1 MVIKFKIAFAA
12 AALLILSGCTDLT
25 EFDYS
30 MRAGVNIF
38 YTPDLENVHT
48 IENISG
54 ARSICGLPDCFVVA
68 TTDGTLIRY
77 DLVSYEQTGLFSI
90 GSPSSA
96 GYFEI
101 EYSPTESSI
110 YIIGALGQIIEL
122 HVPDMDF
129 MDDFSVCETP
139 VDIEISTD
147 IENPNFY
154 IAGATS
160 RRIFEVRKGT
170 NNLSRVCNLYVSPTC
185 MAIEHAQDTI
195 LVGTLGATALVS
207 IGGTTMKR
215 RTMNT
220 FPGILA
226 IEAIPNDTTFC
237 AVFDCFYTEIVTI
250 LNYFSSPFNPDP
262 LWTGEVIID
271 GDTHYMCAESDGSYV
286 YVLSYLGDNVSRL
299 LSYNC
304 TGYIIENQIDLPGYP
319 LDISISPGGTLLVLT
334 TE

>member
-1 MVIKFKIAFAA
+1 MVIKYKITFAA

-77 DLVSYEQTGLFSI
+77 DLVSYEQTGLFTI

-110 YIIGALGQIIEL
+110 YIIGAFGQIIEL

-129 MDDFSVCETP
+129 IDDFSVCETP
-139 VDIEISTD
+139 VDIEISMD

-154 IAGATS
+154 VAGAT
-160 RRIFEVRKGT
+160 
-170 NNLSRVCNLYVSPTC
+170 LSRVLEVKKQNNGLSRICNMPVSPVC
-185 MAIEHAQDTI
+185 MGIDSDTI
-195 LVGTLGATALVS
+195 LVGTLDKTYIVSLNGAVMLQRQMS
-207 IGGTTMKR
+207 L
-215 RTMNT
+215 
-220 FPGILA
+220 FPEILA
-226 IEAIPNDTTFC
+226 IETIPNDTNLC
-237 AVFDCFYTEIVTI
+237 AVFDQSTGTI
-250 LNYFSSPFNPDP
+250 ATVLRYFPMYFPP
-262 LWTGEVIID
+262 YEPMWTGSVPITGVI
-271 GDTHYMCAESDGSYV
+271 HYMCAESDGSNV
-286 YVLSYLGDNVSRL
+286 YVLSYQGDNTSRL
-299 LSYNC
+299 VSYNC
-304 TGYIIENQIDLPGYP
+304 NGYFIEKQIDLQGYP
-319 LDISISPGGTLLVLT
+319 LDIAISPGGTLLVLT
-334 TE
+334 AD

>member
-30 MRAGVNIF
+30 MRAGINIF

-68 TTDGTLIRY
+68 TTNGTLIRY
-77 DLVSYEQTGLFSI
+77 DLESYEQTGLFSI

-139 VDIEISTD
+139 VDIAISMD

-154 IAGATS
+154 VAGATLS
-160 RRIFEVRKGT
+160 RILEVRKQSNG
-170 NNLSRVCNLYVSPTC
+170 LSRICNMPFSPVC
-185 MAIEHAQDTI
+185 MAVDSDTI
-195 LVGTLGATALVS
+195 LVGTLGNTCIVS
-207 IGGTTMKR
+207 IGGAVMLNR
-215 RTMNT
+215 QMST

-226 IEAIPNDTTFC
+226 IVAIPNDTNLC
-237 AVFDCFYTEIVTI
+237 AIFDQYTTTI
-250 LNYFSSPFNPDP
+250 ATVLRYFPMYFPPYTPMWIASPI
-262 LWTGEVIID
+262 TGEI
-271 GDTHYMCAESDGSYV
+271 HYMCAESDGSYV
-286 YVLSYLGDNVSRL
+286 YVLSYQGDNSSRL
-299 LSYNC
+299 VSYNC
-304 TGYIIENQIDLPGYP
+304 NGYFIEKEIDLPGYP

-334 TE
+334 AD

>member
-1 MVIKFKIAFAA
+1 MVIKYKIAFAA
-12 AALLILSGCTDLT
+12 AALLIFSGCTDLT

-68 TTDGTLIRY
+68 TTEGTVIRY
-77 DLVSYEQTGLFSI
+77 DLVSYEQTGLFTI

-139 VDIEISTD
+139 VDIEIPMD

-154 IAGATS
+154 VAGAT
-160 RRIFEVRKGT
+160 
-170 NNLSRVCNLYVSPTC
+170 LSRILEVKKQNNGLSRTCNMPFSPVCMGIDS
-185 MAIEHAQDTI
+185 DTI
-195 LVGTLGATALVS
+195 LVGTLGNTCIVS
-207 IGGTTMKR
+207 LSGGAMQNR
-215 RTMNT
+215 QMSL

-226 IEAIPNDTTFC
+226 IETIPNDTTLC
-237 AVFDCFYTEIVTI
+237 AVFDQSTPEIATVLRYFPMYFPPYTPMWIGSQI
-250 LNYFSSPFNPDP
+250 
-262 LWTGEVIID
+262 TGEI
-271 GDTHYMCAESDGSYV
+271 HYMCAESDGSHV
-286 YVLSYLGDNVSRL
+286 YVLSYQGDNTSSLV
-299 LSYNC
+299 SYNC
-304 TGYIIENQIDLPGYP
+304 NGYFIEKQIELQGYP
-319 LDISISPGGTLLVLT
+319 LDIAISPGGTLLVLT
-334 TE
+334 AD

>member
-77 DLVSYEQTGLFSI
+77 DLESYEQTGLFSI

-110 YIIGALGQIIEL
+110 YIIGALGRIIEL

-139 VDIEISTD
+139 VDIEIPMD

-154 IAGATS
+154 VAGAT
-160 RRIFEVRKGT
+160 
-170 NNLSRVCNLYVSPTC
+170 LSRILEVKKQNNGLSRICNMTVSPVC
-185 MAIEHAQDTI
+185 MGIKSDTI
-195 LVGTLGATALVS
+195 LVGTLGNTYIVS
-207 IGGTTMKR
+207 INGAVMLQR
-215 RTMNT
+215 QMSL

-226 IEAIPNDTTFC
+226 IEAIPNNTTLC
-237 AVFDCFYTEIVTI
+237 AVFDQFTATIATVLSYFPMYFPPYTPMWIGSEA
-250 LNYFSSPFNPDP
+250 
-262 LWTGEVIID
+262 ID
-271 GDTHYMCAESDGSYV
+271 GEIHYMCAESDGSYV
-286 YVLSYLGDNVSRL
+286 YVLSYQGDNASRL
-299 LSYNC
+299 VSYNC
-304 TGYIIENQIDLPGYP
+304 NGYFIEKEIDLPGYP
-319 LDISISPGGTLLVLT
+319 LDIAISPGGTLLVLT
-334 TE
+334 AD